1 MNQPNAPS
9 TSALEH
15 VAPPPSKAVPS
26 RKPRSSRRRW
36 LWLSVLILLAL
47 LAYFLWQKNKGV
59 KSGPDS
65 AAAGKKGGK
74 GAAAIPVVATRA
86 RKGDIGVYFQGLGNV
101 TPIHTVSVKSRVDGQ
116 LM

>member
-26 RKPRSSRRRW
+26 RKPRASRRRW

-59 KSGPDS
+59 KSGSPAS

-74 GAAAIPVVATRA
+74 GSAAIPVVATRA

-101 TPIHTVSVKSRVDGQ
+101 TPIHTVSV
-116 LM
+116 